1 MPTFRNRNSGQTVTL
16 HDDPSYLSGLARWE
30 RIEEGSST
38 PDEAKTAVSAATE
51 AAKAAQAELEAA
63 NDEAAVSLVALT
75 AQLEMPAADAD
86 RDEWV
91 AYAKAQ
97 GKTDA
102 QLKGKK
108 IDTIRGWFVADE

>member
-1 MPTFRNRNSGQTVTL
+1 MPVFRNRNSGQTVTVT
-16 HDDPSYLSGLARWE
+16 DDPSYLSGLARWE

-38 PDEAKTAVSAATE
+38 PEEAKAAVSAAAE
-51 AAKAAQAELEAA
+51 ATKAAAADLEAA
-63 NDEAAVSLVALT
+63 NAEAAASLADLT

-108 IDTIRGWFVADE
+108 VDTIRGWFVADE

>member
-1 MPTFRNRNSGQTVTL
+1 MPTFRNRNSGQTVTVT
-16 HDDPSYLSGLARWE
+16 DDPSYLSGLARWE

-38 PDEAKTAVSAATE
+38 PVSAPPTE
-51 AAKAAQAELEAA
+51 PVTEPTPVASPQVEDVTAEVPDAEPA
-63 NDEAAVSLVALT
+63 
-75 AQLEMPAADAD
+75 MPGPDAD